1 MAASSIHVNEIKR
14 VKYNPVLLAYHK
26 GKFKGLKGVHYHLL
40 LDKPYGKILQI
51 NSTDE
56 DPVFLALEGVD
67 EIALEKQLNAQL
79 RD

>member
-1 MAASSIHVNEIKR
+1 MDELPEISSRLHGYSTGNV
-14 VKYNPVLLAYHK
+14 VK

-67 EIALEKQLNAQL
+67 EIALEKQLKAQL